1 MPRVRTVGLIV
12 VALLSWSR
20 PPSASGQSS
29 TGVVVG
35 TVRSSAGGRVVP
47 RVRVSALASGVV
59 RSEVVA
65 DDSGSYRIQ
74 LPQGEYT
81 ILFRLPGWAPR
92 QVAGVHVGVGESRV
106 DAELVE
112 QPFDLKRVVVT
123 AARKNESELE
133 STTSVSVVD
142 EATIQRRV
150 VESPLDL
157 VLATPGVDVAVQGLE
172 GRQVV
177 GHGFSGTFG
186 PGLLLMSDYR
196 NAALPSIRASL
207 SYFLTPNSDDLD
219 RVEVV
224 RGPASALYGSNAA
237 DGVVHFITK
246 SPFDSPG
253 GSFSLTGG
261 DRSLVEGTG
270 RYAAVVTDAFAIKL
284 SGTYFRGNEWP
295 APAQPGEIVARDPIT
310 ERWNGELRADFK
322 PTRNSLAVLT
332 VGSSE
337 ALRNVEYTP
346 VGAYQLDHSRA
357 DFVQLR
363 FTDGALFAQAYV
375 NNAGSRPG
383 APVNLQTG
391 QSAIDH
397 SNVAVAQIQDGFG
410 IGRTTATYGIDFVR
424 TDPQTGGTVNGRNEN
439 DDTSLETGVY
449 GQASTKLT
457 DRLDLVAAA
466 RADVHSRMKGAVF
479 SPRVGLVFT
488 PHEGQR
494 FRVSYNRAFSTP
506 TPGNLF
512 LDVVAASLSPL
523 PYTIRGVGVPKDGF
537 VFPRDCGG
545 LCMSSPF
552 APGQKLP
559 LDATLLWPAVV
570 QLLKAQGVDISQL
583 PAPKGADVSTV
594 LRALDLTSGSFV
606 SAGPTVNDI
615 PRLLPTITNSYELGY
630 KGLVGSRFVF
640 DASVYEIRRK
650 NFIAPLSV
658 ATPNVFLS
666 TSSLAAYLGRF
677 MPAAQAGAL
686 AAGIGG
692 VDGNRQAPGIPL
704 GTVSPSGK
712 FGGTDILLTYRNV
725 GDVSFWGTDLAGEY
739 AATDRLTLTGSYSWM
754 SDDYFA
760 STRAG
765 EPDLSTNTPRN
776 KALLSAR
783 YHQNAHDVSVELRGR
798 YVDGF
803 KMIDGVWRGDV
814 KPFSVLDLESGVALP
829 GGNDTRFTL
838 TVQNVLDDRHAEFV
852 AAPVLGRLVM
862 ARVQYRF

>member
-1 MPRVRTVGLIV
+1 MTPRERTVGLIV
-12 VALLSWSR
+12 VALLSWLR
-20 PPSASGQSS
+20 AASASGQSG
-29 TGVVVG
+29 TGTVTG
-35 TVRSSAGGRVVP
+35 TVRSSSGVVP

-59 RSEVVA
+59 RSEVVG
-65 DDSGSYRIQ
+65 DDSGSYRIR

-81 ILFRLPGWAPR
+81 ILFRLPGWAPKS
-92 QVAGVHVGVGESRV
+92 VAGVHVGAGESRV
-106 DAELVE
+106 DVELVA
-112 QPFDLKRVVVT
+112 QAFDLDRLVVT
-123 AARKNESELE
+123 AARKSESEIA
-133 STTSVSVVD
+133 SPTAVSVVD

-157 VLATPGVDVAVQGLE
+157 VLSTPGVDVAVQGLE

-177 GHGFSGTFG
+177 GRGFSGTFG
-186 PGLLLMSDYR
+186 PGLLLLSDYR

-207 SYFLTPNSDDLD
+207 SYFVTPNSDDLD

-270 RYAAVVTDAFAIKL
+270 RYAAIVNDAFAIKL

-295 APAQPGEIVARDPIT
+295 APTQPGEIIPRDPVD

-322 PTRNSLAVLT
+322 PTTDSRAVLT
-332 VGSSE
+332 VGSSD

-346 VGAYQLDHSRA
+346 VGVYQLDHSRA

-363 FTDGALFAQAYV
+363 FTQGSLFAQAYV
-375 NNAGSRPG
+375 NNAGSSPG

-391 QSAIDH
+391 QAAIDH
-397 SNVAVAQIQDGFG
+397 SNVAVVQVQDGFG
-410 IGRTTATYGIDFVR
+410 IRRTNATFGLDFVR
-424 TDPQTGGTVNGRNEN
+424 TDPQTAGTVNGRNEN

-449 GQASTKLT
+449 GEVTTKLS
-457 DRLDLVAAA
+457 DHLDLVAAA
-466 RADVHSRMKGAVF
+466 RADVDNRITGVVF
-479 SPRVGLVFT
+479 SPRVGFVFT
-488 PHEGQR
+488 PRAGQR

-537 VFPRDCGG
+537 TFPRTCGG

-552 APGQKLP
+552 APGQQLP
-559 LDATLLWPAVV
+559 IDATLLWPAVV
-570 QLLKAQGVDISQL
+570 QLLHAQGVDISQI
-583 PAPKGADVSTV
+583 PAPKAADVATV
-594 LRALDLTSGSFV
+594 LRTLDLSSGSFE
-606 SAGPTVNDI
+606 STGPTVDDI
-615 PRLLPTITNSYELGY
+615 PRLLPTITNSYEAGY
-630 KGLVGSRFVF
+630 KGLVGDRFVF
-640 DASVYEIRRK
+640 DASVYAIHRK

-666 TSSLAAYLGRF
+666 TPSLAAYLGRF

-692 VDGNRQAPGIPL
+692 IDGNRQAPGIPL
-704 GTVSPSGK
+704 GTVSPTGT

-725 GDVSFWGTDLAGEY
+725 GNVSFWGTDLAGEF
-739 AATDRLTLTGSYSWM
+739 AADEHLTLTGSYSWT
-754 SDDYFA
+754 SDDFFPSA
-760 STRAG
+760 RAG

-776 KALLSAR
+776 KALASVR
-783 YHQNAHDVSVELRGR
+783 YHQNAHAVSVELRGR

-814 KPFSVLDLESGVALP
+814 KPFTVMDIESGVALP
-829 GGNDTRFTL
+829 AGADTRFTL
-838 TVQNVLDDRHAEFV
+838 TIHNVLDDRHAEFV
-852 AAPVLGRLVM
+852 GAPVLGRLVL